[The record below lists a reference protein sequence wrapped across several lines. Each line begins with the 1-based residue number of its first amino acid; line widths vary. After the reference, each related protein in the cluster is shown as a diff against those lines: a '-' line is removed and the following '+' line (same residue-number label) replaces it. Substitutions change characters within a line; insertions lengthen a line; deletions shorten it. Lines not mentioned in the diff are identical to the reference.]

1 MQPHSALCV
10 KKTENFMK
18 FHSPI
23 PILRSFDETK
33 AKEFYVDF
41 LGFNIDWEH
50 RFEDNF
56 PLYMQLSKDGCI
68 IHLSEHH
75 GDSSPGASLRITTK
89 NLDSYN
95 RELIDKQYKNA
106 KPGIQDMPWGTRDM
120 AISDPFG
127 NKLIFNEEKN
137 T

>member
-1 MQPHSALCV
+1 MI
-10 KKTENFMK
+10 FD
-18 FHSPI
+18 SPI
-23 PILRSFDETK
+23 PILRSFDEFK
-33 AKEFYVDF
+33 AKEFYVGF

-75 GDSSPGASLRITTK
+75 GDSSPGASLRISTK
-89 NLDSYN
+89 NLELFQK
-95 RELIDKQYKNA
+95 ELIDKQYKNA
-106 KPGIQDMPWGTRDM
+106 RPGIQDMPWGTRDM

-127 NKLIFNEEKN
+127 NKLIFNEEQSA
-137 T
+137 

>member
-1 MQPHSALCV
+1 
-10 KKTENFMK
+10 MK
-18 FHSPI
+18 FDSPI
-23 PILRSFDETK
+23 PILRSFDAVK

-50 RFEDNF
+50 RFEDNT
-56 PLYMQLSKDGCI
+56 PLYIQLSKDDCI

-75 GDSSPGASLRITTK
+75 GDSSPGASLRITTN
-89 NLDSYN
+89 NLDTYHK
-95 RELIDKQYKNA
+95 ELIDKKYMNA
-106 KPGIQDMPWGTRDM
+106 RPGIQDTPWGTRDM

-127 NKLIFNEEKN
+127 NKLIFNEEQS

>member
-1 MQPHSALCV
+1 
-10 KKTENFMK
+10 MK
-18 FHSPI
+18 LQSPI
-23 PILRSFDETK
+23 PILRSFDEVK

-41 LGFNIDWEH
+41 LGFNIDWPH
-50 RFEDNF
+50 RFEDNT
-56 PLYMQLSKDGCI
+56 PLYMQLSNDGCI

-75 GDSSPGASLRITTK
+75 GDSSPGASLRITTN
-89 NLDSYN
+89 NLDFYQ
-95 RELIDKQYKNA
+95 RELIGKQYKNA

-127 NKLIFNEEKN
+127 NKLIFNEEQS

>member
-1 MQPHSALCV
+1 
-10 KKTENFMK
+10 MK

-23 PILRSFDETK
+23 PILRSFDEVK
-33 AKEFYVDF
+33 AKEFYVGF

-50 RFEDNF
+50 RFEDNT
-56 PLYMQLSKDGCI
+56 PLYMQISKEDCI

-89 NLDSYN
+89 NLGHYHK
-95 RELIDKQYKNA
+95 ELIDKRYKNA
-106 KPGIQDMPWGTRDM
+106 RPGIQDMPWGTRDM

-127 NKLIFNEEKN
+127 NKLIFNEEQS

>member
-1 MQPHSALCV
+1 
-10 KKTENFMK
+10 MK

-23 PILRSFDETK
+23 PILRSFDEAK
-33 AKEFYVDF
+33 AKEFYAHF

-50 RFEDNF
+50 RFEDNT
-56 PLYMQLSKDGCI
+56 PLYMQISKECCI

-89 NLDSYN
+89 N
-95 RELIDKQYKNA
+95 IDKYHKELVDKRYRHA
-106 KPGIQDMPWGTRDM
+106 RPGIQEMPWGTRDM

-127 NKLIFNEEKN
+127 NRLIFNEEQS

>member
-1 MQPHSALCV
+1 
-10 KKTENFMK
+10 MK

-23 PILRSFDETK
+23 PILRSFDEVK

-50 RFEDNF
+50 RFEDNT

-75 GDSSPGASLRITTK
+75 GDSSPGASLRILTK
-89 NLDSYN
+89 NLDSYQKALL
-95 RELIDKQYKNA
+95 EKKYKNSR
-106 KPGIQDMPWGTRDM
+106 PGVQDMPWGTRDM

-127 NKLIFNEEKN
+127 NKLIFNEEQS